1 MLYQRNG
8 NIINTKEFMVKLRKS
23 LNIMGAICLATAI
36 GGTSLMAS
44 AAETA
49 PAANTQTQTISLLDG
64 KQTFKLQGYEKQ
76 PVPGGGPGTMYVNK
90 QEKRV
95 LIIGEEEIPLIARG
109 GSDAD
114 FLEGGKS
121 IKDKQKQASPSY
133 TVISEKTENDNG
145 LPVYH
150 VEATDKM
157 GGNDVQQATLL
168 AVANKKFSVIQ
179 LVSNH
184 KDKAGHLKAVNNI
197 PGK

>member
-8 NIINTKEFMVKLRKS
+8 NIINTQEFIVKLRKS
-23 LNIMGAICLATAI
+23 LNIVGAICLATAI

-49 PAANTQTQTISLLDG
+49 PASATQTETLALLDG
-64 KQTFKLQGYEKQ
+64 NQTFKLQGYVKQ

-90 QEKRV
+90 PEKRV
-95 LIIGEEEIPLIARG
+95 LIIGEEDIPVIARG

-114 FLEGGKS
+114 FLTGMKS

-133 TVISEKTENDNG
+133 KVISEKTENANG

-150 VEATDKM
+150 IEATDNM

-168 AVANKKFSVIQ
+168 AVADKKFTVIQ
-179 LVSNH
+179 VISNH

-197 PGK
+197 LGK

>member
-8 NIINTKEFMVKLRKS
+8 NIINTQEFMVKLRKS
-23 LNIMGAICLATAI
+23 LNIVGAICLATAI
-36 GGTSLMAS
+36 GGTSLMAL

-49 PAANTQTQTISLLDG
+49 PAAATQTETLALLDG

-90 QEKRV
+90 PEKRV
-95 LIIGEEEIPLIARG
+95 LIVGEEDIPVIARG

-114 FLEGGKS
+114 FLNGMKS

-133 TVISEKTENDNG
+133 KVISEKTENANG

-150 VEATDKM
+150 IEATDNM
-157 GGNDVQQATLL
+157 GVTMCSRPLCWRSLTKNSPSFRWFQTT
-168 AVANKKFSVIQ
+168 KIR
-179 LVSNH
+179 LVT
-184 KDKAGHLKAVNNI
+184 
-197 PGK
+197 